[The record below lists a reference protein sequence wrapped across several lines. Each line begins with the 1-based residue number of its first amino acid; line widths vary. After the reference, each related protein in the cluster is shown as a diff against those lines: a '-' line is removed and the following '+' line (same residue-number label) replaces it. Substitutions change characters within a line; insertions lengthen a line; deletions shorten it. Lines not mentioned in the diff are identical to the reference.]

1 MIVTEYF
8 MTRKD
13 GVVLNRT
20 YSDIGMKIERDGVMY
35 DEAVDPAVLGREYTE
50 TDVPIEN
57 AEDEATAQDYEAA
70 LAEFGVNV

>member
-20 YSDIGMKIERDGVMY
+20 YSDAGFYIERDGIRY
-35 DEAVDPAVLGREYTE
+35 GDAVDPAELNRQYIE
-50 TDVPIEN
+50 TDELIEPIE
-57 AEDEATAQDYEAA
+57 EVQ
-70 LAEFGVNV
+70 G